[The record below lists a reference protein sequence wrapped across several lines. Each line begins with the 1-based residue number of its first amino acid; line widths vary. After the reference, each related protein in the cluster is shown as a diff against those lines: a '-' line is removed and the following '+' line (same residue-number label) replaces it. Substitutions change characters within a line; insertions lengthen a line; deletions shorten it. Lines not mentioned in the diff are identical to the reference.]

1 MRFPSTPSVPD
12 IDPEPHFATLFALLE
27 TVVVTKDYANPAI
40 DREVAS
46 SAAAARAA
54 GIVPERVVA
63 YLRVRLHQAPLSAVG
78 DWYRSVL
85 VERLIARTI
94 EAYFAAPDPTDGE
107 R

>member
-1 MRFPSTPSVPD
+1 MPEL
-12 IDPEPHFATLFALLE
+12 DPEPHFATLFALLE
-27 TVVVTKDYANPAI
+27 TVVATKDYANSAI
-40 DREVAS
+40 DRQVAA

-54 GIVPERVVA
+54 GIAPERIVA

-94 EAYFAAPDPTDGE
+94 EAYFAAAEPTDV
-107 R
+107 

>member
-1 MRFPSTPSVPD
+1 VHE

-27 TVVVTKDYANPAI
+27 TVVATKDYANPAI
-40 DREVAS
+40 DREITA

-54 GIVPERVVA
+54 GIAPERVLA

-85 VERLIARTI
+85 VERLIAHTI
-94 EAYFAAPDPTDGE
+94 QAYFTAAEPTDV
-107 R
+107 